1 MASYKETPRQKM
13 IAMMYLVL
21 TALLA
26 LNVSKQMLDAFIVV
40 NESMEDTNQNFAS
53 KIDDVYT
60 EFNKQYMLNPTKVGE
75 FHEQAM
81 EVKALTQNLIGY
93 IDSVKYALIITSE
106 DGIRTLEE
114 AKRVPL
120 GDLKAKDSYTEPTRF
135 FFQRSNT
142 GTNGLSG
149 ELRRKIDKYRIQM
162 LQFMNVDVESDRL
175 GLRTKGPYFD
185 ADGKLQNWM
194 QHNFYYTILAADV
207 TILNKL
213 IGEIQIAEFDVASY
227 LFSSVTA
234 EDYKFGDI
242 SAKVISN
249 NSYILQGQKYE
260 AEILVAAF
268 DTKQN
273 PEVYVLQGVN
283 EINESNIDR
292 ATPIEGKD
300 GIVKLRF
307 NGTREGV
314 HKYAGIVRVKNPTG
328 EVIDYPFRSEY
339 IVAPPSLTVAAT
351 KMNVFYI
358 GIDNPI
364 SISVPGMAD
373 ENIRPSITEGRLKRD
388 PNGNGWIANVDI
400 GTTSTTINAQA
411 NYEGSLINIG
421 KQEFRV
427 KRVPDPVAEV
437 AGIKAGSIDKKTLLA
452 ANAIIP
458 VMKDFQFDL
467 NFVVNSFTMATIING
482 DWIPKNTR
490 GNRFSQEMIDQI
502 RTAKRGQKFFFENI
516 QAKGPDGVTRTLNP
530 ISLTIN

>member
-26 LNVSKQMLDAFIVV
+26 LNVSKQMLDAFVVV
-40 NESMEDTNQNFAS
+40 NESMEDTNQNLAR
-53 KIDDVYT
+53 KIDAVYQ
-60 EFNKQYMLNPTKVGE
+60 EFSKQNTINPAKVGE
-75 FHEQAM
+75 FYDQAV
-81 EVKALTQNLIGY
+81 EAKAFTQNLIGY
-93 IDSVKYALIITSE
+93 IDSIKYALIITSE

-114 AKRVPL
+114 AKSVPL
-120 GDLKAKDSYTEPTRF
+120 GELKSKDSFTEPTRF

-149 ELRRKIDKYRIQM
+149 ALRRRIDNYRLQM
-162 LQFMNVDVESDRL
+162 LQFISEDQGSDRL
-175 GLRTKGPYFD
+175 GLSTKGPYYD
-185 ADGKLQNWM
+185 RDGKLQNWM

-213 IGEIQIAEFDVASY
+213 IGEIQIAEFDVVNY

-249 NSYILQGQKYE
+249 NSYILKGQRYE

-283 EINESNIDR
+283 EINESNINR
-292 ATPIEGKD
+292 ATLIDGKD
-300 GIVKLRF
+300 GIVKLNF
-307 NGTREGV
+307 KATTEGI
-314 HKYAGIVRVKNPTG
+314 HKYAGIVRVKNPIG
-328 EVIDYPFRSEY
+328 ETIDYPFQSEY

-358 GIDNPI
+358 GVDNPI

-373 ENIRPSITEGRLKRD
+373 ENIRPSITEGRLERD
-388 PNGNGWIANVDI
+388 PDGNGWIAIVDI
-400 GTTSTTINAQA
+400 GTTSTTISAQA
-411 NYEGSLINIG
+411 NYEGSMINIG
-421 KQEFRV
+421 RQEFRV

-437 AGIKAGSIDKKTLLA
+437 AGIKAGSIDKNTLLA

-458 VMKDFQFDL
+458 TMKDFQFDL
-467 NFVVNSFTMATIING
+467 NFIVNSYSMGTIING
-482 DWIPKNTR
+482 DWISKNAR
-490 GNRFSQEMIDQI
+490 GNRFSQEIIDQI
-502 RTAKRGQKFFFENI
+502 RMARRGQKFFFENI
-516 QAKGPDGVTRTLNP
+516 QATGPDGVTRTLNP